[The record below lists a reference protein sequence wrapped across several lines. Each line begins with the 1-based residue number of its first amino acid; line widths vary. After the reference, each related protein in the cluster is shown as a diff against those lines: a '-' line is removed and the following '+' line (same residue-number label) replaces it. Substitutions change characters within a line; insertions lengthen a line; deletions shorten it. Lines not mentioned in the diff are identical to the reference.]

1 MHFRRVIIDIFT
13 FIYLNKSIYCT
24 NTQYGDLFMKIIP
37 IYIEAGVS
45 SFESPAAEYKELNLS
60 LEELLLQHPNATFFG
75 LANGRSMEG
84 RGIFNGDV
92 LVVDRAE
99 HISNGAVIV
108 ANFNGCFVCKIIDTD
123 KALLLSASDE
133 HKAIKI
139 TASDDFQI
147 EGVVTVSFRLHK
159 KLPTLLSCLA

>member
-1 MHFRRVIIDIFT
+1 
-13 FIYLNKSIYCT
+13 
-24 NTQYGDLFMKIIP
+24 MKIIP

-84 RGIFNGDV
+84 RGIF
-92 LVVDRAE
+92 
-99 HISNGAVIV
+99 NGAVIV

>member
-1 MHFRRVIIDIFT
+1 
-13 FIYLNKSIYCT
+13 
-24 NTQYGDLFMKIIP
+24 MKIIP
-37 IYIEAGVS
+37 VYIEAGIS
-45 SFESPAAEYKELNLS
+45 GFESPAAEYRELNLS

-92 LVVDRAE
+92 LVVDRVE
-99 HISNGAVIV
+99 HISNGSVIV

-123 KALLLSASDE
+123 NALLLSASDE

-139 TASDDFQI
+139 TDSDDFQI
-147 EGVVTVSFRLHK
+147 EGVVNVSFRLHK
-159 KLPTLLSCLA
+159 QLPVLLSCLG

>member
-1 MHFRRVIIDIFT
+1 MYSYRWF
-13 FIYLNKSIYCT
+13 
-24 NTQYGDLFMKIIP
+24 FMKVIP
-37 IYIEAGVS
+37 VYIEAGIS
-45 SFESPAAEYKELNLS
+45 GFESPAAEYRELSLS

-99 HISNGAVIV
+99 HVNNGAVIV

-123 KALLLSASDE
+123 NALLLSASE
-133 HKAIKI
+133 NHKPIKI
-139 TASDDFQI
+139 TQSDDFQI
-147 EGVVTVSFRLHK
+147 EGVVNVSFRLHK
-159 KLPTLLSCLA
+159 KLPVLLSCLG

>member
-1 MHFRRVIIDIFT
+1 MNVQ
-13 FIYLNKSIYCT
+13 L
-24 NTQYGDLFMKIIP
+24 YGLFMKVIP
-37 IYIEAGVS
+37 VYIEAGIS
-45 SFESPAAEYKELNLS
+45 GFESPAAEYKELSLS

-99 HISNGAVIV
+99 YISNGSIIV
-108 ANFNGCFVCKIIDTD
+108 ANFNGCFICKIIDTE

-133 HKAIKI
+133 HKPIEI
-139 TASDDFQI
+139 TATDDFQI
-147 EGVVTVSFRLHK
+147 EGVVNVSFRLHK
-159 KLPTLLSCLA
+159 KLPTLLSCLG